1 MIDSLWTKNQ
11 IKSVPVIQD
20 FSKRG
25 LSKSYQ
31 KWLLHII
38 VQSSQFKIKF
48 CIYTSFQQVTNPFIS
63 QEPNFKTPTYNTIKI
78 LGGTFFNFLVTLV
91 QNPQYLINKFLGCE
105 LHLSEVK
112 SLIPTIQKSVYLRSA
127 TAQIQQYSFIIDI
140 RCNIMR
146 SEIKCGIEINIKLR
160 RQIFCIRIGD
170 KNNQV

>member
-48 CIYTSFQQVTNPFIS
+48 CHKSFHITRAQFQNTNLQYNQNIRGNICQLLSHFILKSIMSNKQVFR
-63 QEPNFKTPTYNTIKI
+63 
-78 LGGTFFNFLVTLV
+78 L
-91 QNPQYLINKFLGCE
+91 
-105 LHLSEVK
+105 
-112 SLIPTIQKSVYLRSA
+112 
-127 TAQIQQYSFIIDI
+127 
-140 RCNIMR
+140 
-146 SEIKCGIEINIKLR
+146 
-160 RQIFCIRIGD
+160 
-170 KNNQV
+170 